1 MAGETK
7 ILVVF
12 YSLYG
17 NTAKLARAVGAG
29 VTEIPGCTAI
39 LKRVPETMPRET
51 LQQLEKS
58 AAYQKAQEEMKDI
71 SIATLEDLQD
81 VDGVIFGSP
90 SHFGNAAA
98 QLKQF
103 IDATVPLWGKGQLAG
118 KVGGVFCT
126 SGSIH
131 GGNEATLISML
142 LPLLHHGMI
151 IVGRTYEDFSL
162 VNAGTPYG
170 ASATS
175 GPNHDQ
181 PPTDQDQVIARSL
194 GKRIATVAQK
204 LKG

>member
-17 NTAKLARAVGAG
+17 NTAKLAQSIGTG
-29 VTEIPGCTAI
+29 VTEVPGCTAI
-39 LKRVPETMPRET
+39 LRRVPETMPQET
-51 LQQLEKS
+51 LMQLEQS

-71 SIATLEDLQD
+71 PIATLEDLQD
-81 VDGVIFGSP
+81 VDGIIFGSP

-103 IDATVPLWGKGQLAG
+103 IDATVPLWVKGQLVG

-126 SGSIH
+126 SGSLH
-131 GGNEATLISML
+131 GGNEGTLITLL

-151 IVGRTYEDFSL
+151 IVGRTYEDYSL
-162 VNAGTPYG
+162 ANAGTPYG
-170 ASATS
+170 ASSTS

-181 PPTDQDQVIARSL
+181 RPTDQDLAIARSL
-194 GKRIATVAQK
+194 GKRIATVAKK

>member
-1 MAGETK
+1 MAGEAK
-7 ILVVF
+7 ILIVF

-17 NTAKLARAVGAG
+17 NTAKLARAVAAG
-29 VTEIPGCTAI
+29 VEEVPGCSAV

-51 LQQLEKS
+51 LEQLEKS
-58 AAYQKAQEEMKDI
+58 AAYQKAQGEMRDI
-71 SIATLEDLQD
+71 PLATLDDLLD

-103 IDATVPLWGKGQLAG
+103 IDATVPLWVKGQLAG
-118 KVGGVFCT
+118 KVGGAFCT
-126 SGSIH
+126 SGSLH
-131 GGNEATLISML
+131 GGNEGTLISLL

-151 IVGRTYEDFSL
+151 IVGRTYEDYSL
-162 VNAGTPYG
+162 ANWGTPYG
-170 ASATS
+170 ASSTS

-181 PPTDQDQVIARSL
+181 PPAEQDLAVARAL